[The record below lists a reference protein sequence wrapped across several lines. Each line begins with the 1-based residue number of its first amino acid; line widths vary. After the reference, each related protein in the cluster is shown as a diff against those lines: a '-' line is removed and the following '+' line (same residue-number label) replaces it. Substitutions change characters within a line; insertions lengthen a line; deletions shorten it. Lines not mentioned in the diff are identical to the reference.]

1 MKVENGALFL
11 QKKDYEL
18 LAEFRYA
25 LRRFLRFS
33 EQAARKYDLAPQQ
46 YQALLAIEGFKGR
59 NYVTIGELAEQLQI
73 AHHTAVELV
82 QRLEKI
88 RLVQRQPMPGD
99 QRKVWI
105 VLSNKGREL
114 LEKLYLIHR
123 HEIRSIGPK
132 ITKLLHEATEK
143 MPGELD

>member
-1 MKVENGALFL
+1 MEIEKSTLLL

-33 EQAARKYDLAPQQ
+33 EQAAKKYNLAPQQ

-59 NYVTIGELAEQLQI
+59 NHVTVGELAEQLQV

-88 RLVQRQPMPGD
+88 QLVRRQNLPGD

-105 VLSNKGREL
+105 SLTNKGMEL

-123 HEIRSIGPK
+123 REIRSVGPQ
-132 ITKLLHEATEK
+132 ISKLLREAAEK
-143 MPGELD
+143 MPGE